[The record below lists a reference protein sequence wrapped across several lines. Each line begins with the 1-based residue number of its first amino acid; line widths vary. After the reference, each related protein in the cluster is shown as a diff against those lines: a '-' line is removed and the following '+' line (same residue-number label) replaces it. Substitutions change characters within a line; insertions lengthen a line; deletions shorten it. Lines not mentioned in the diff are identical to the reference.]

1 MLNHT
6 MIGSNDIQRT
16 KTFYDA
22 VLGVLGAGPAMEHV
36 NDTGQTRLF
45 YIHDGS
51 TFGISEPINGE
62 PPPLP
67 MALPL
72 VSSATHQNSCRHST
86 MRPLP
91 MAAPLRKIRRAYVRV
106 PWALCTC
113 ATSLTQTV
121 TRSAVSTVRLDHPKR
136 SLDRSRRRIEMRRR
150 LSTII

>member
-16 KTFYDA
+16 KQFYDA

-62 PPPLP
+62 PATVANGATIGFICNSPEQLQEFHDAAIATGGTTSEDPPGVREGS
-67 MALPL
+67 MG
-72 VSSATHQNSCRHST
+72 T
-86 MRPLP
+86 MYLCYFLDPDGHKICGIHRP
-91 MAAPLRKIRRAYVRV
+91 A
-106 PWALCTC
+106 
-113 ATSLTQTV
+113 
-121 TRSAVSTVRLDHPKR
+121 
-136 SLDRSRRRIEMRRR
+136 
-150 LSTII
+150 